1 MIRGKLGT
9 VGQITVCRCYEETE
23 EGSLASRIL
32 LLANTHLFYH
42 PSAAFVRLLQTD
54 AIVRTILHVRDKI
67 NSDGLQCLQNIVI
80 DGEEFISIPADTDN
94 DVDYDMIRFGHDVT
108 EEVIRDSNLPMGCPI
123 DEMSPST
130 SSLSPSPPPSAVSV
144 IIMGDFNSTPET
156 AVIEYFHE

>member
-1 MIRGKLGT
+1 M
-9 VGQITVCRCYEETE
+9 GQITVCRCYEETE

-67 NSDGLQCLQNIVI
+67 KSDGLQCLQNIVI
-80 DGEEFISIPADTDN
+80 DGEELISIPADNDN
-94 DVDYDMIRFGHDVT
+94 DNDADCDMIRFGHDVT
-108 EEVIRDSNLPMGCPI
+108 DEVIRDSHLPMGCPI

-130 SSLSPSPPPSAVSV
+130 SSSSPSPSAVSV

>member
-67 NSDGLQCLQNIVI
+67 KSDGLQCLQNIVI
-80 DGEEFISIPADTDN
+80 DGEELISIPADTDN
-94 DVDYDMIRFGHDVT
+94 DNDADYDMIRFGHDVT

-123 DEMSPST
+123 DEMSPS
-130 SSLSPSPPPSAVSV
+130 LSPSPPPSAVSV